1 MRLLLVSYA
10 FPPQRNAE
18 SMLVLATVRALTQAG
33 WEITVLTIDH
43 TRTTEPV
50 DLDLLQDVPPG
61 VAVIRAGGWEHVGA
75 RYRGPWRAFWYGLRM
90 LGLPERHCAW
100 YFPALRA
107 AHSLLKTQHFDA
119 MHSWANYHV
128 SNIVALQL
136 HRAYRLPWVAHFS
149 DPWTDSHYFRSRST
163 PLQRLTCA
171 RLERRIIEEAG
182 AVVFVTDETAR
193 LVMRKYP
200 EALQAKVRIVP
211 HGYDPA
217 VLAGLPPETRS
228 DNGGRPLRLVHV
240 GAFYPGLRE
249 PISLLRALASVHQEH
264 ALDGRLHLRL
274 VGPYTEH
281 YRELTRQLG
290 LEKIVELQ
298 PAVGR
303 QASMLEARRADV
315 LLIIDAPSSG
325 SEGGESVFMPSK
337 LVDYL
342 MLRKPILGVTP
353 ARGATARV
361 LGELG
366 FPIAEPTDTAGIANA
381 VRQLLRAHAAHELAL
396 PVGFDRVAEQYHIAR
411 TTAALS
417 AVLDEVSAAR

>member
-1 MRLLLVSYA
+1 MRRLLLVSYA

-18 SMLVLATVRALTQAG
+18 SVLVLATVRALASAG
-33 WEITVLTIDH
+33 WEVTVLTIEH
-43 TRTTEPV
+43 TKTTEPV
-50 DLDLLQDVPPG
+50 DEDLLREVPPG
-61 VAVIRAGGWEHVGA
+61 VAVVRAGGWEHWFS
-75 RYRGPWRAFWYGLRM
+75 RYAGPWRAFWYALRL

-107 AHSLLKTQHFDA
+107 ARGLLATQRFDV

-128 SNIVALQL
+128 SNIVALHL

-182 AVVFVTDETAR
+182 ALVFVTEETAR

-200 EALQAKVRIVP
+200 EALQAKVRVVP
-211 HGYDPA
+211 HGYDPG
-217 VLAGLPPETRS
+217 VLAGLPPDTPASE
-228 DNGGRPLRLVHV
+228 NGNRPLRLVHV

-249 PISLLRALASVHQEH
+249 PISLLRAVASVHQEQK
-264 ALDGRLHLRL
+264 LDGRLHLRL

-290 LEKIVELQ
+290 LEQIVELQ

-315 LLIIDAPSSG
+315 LLVIDAPPD
-325 SEGGESVFMPSK
+325 GGESVFLPSK

-342 MLRKPILGVTP
+342 MLKKPILGVTP

-366 FPIAEPTDTAGIANA
+366 FPMAEPTDTAGIANA
-381 VRQLLRAHAAHELAL
+381 LRQLLRAHAAHGLAL
-396 PVGFDRVAEQYHIAR
+396 PADFERVAEQYHIAR
-411 TTAALS
+411 T
-417 AVLDEVSAAR
+417 

>member
-1 MRLLLVSYA
+1 MKRLLLVSYA

-18 SMLVLATVRALTQAG
+18 SVLVLATVRALAQAG
-33 WEITVLTIDH
+33 WDVTVLTIDH
-43 TRTTEPV
+43 TKTTEPV
-50 DLDLLQDVPPG
+50 DLDLLREVPPG
-61 VAVIRAGGWEHVGA
+61 VTVVHAGGWEHWLS
-75 RYRGPWRAFWYGLRM
+75 RYHGPWRAFWYGLRI

-107 AHSLLKTQHFDA
+107 ARRLLETQRFDV

-128 SNIVALQL
+128 SNIVALKL
-136 HRAYRLPWVAHFS
+136 HRAYPLPWVAHFS
-149 DPWTDSHYFRSRST
+149 DPWIDSPYFRSRST

-171 RLERRIIEEAG
+171 RLERAIVEEAG
-182 AVVFVTDETAR
+182 ALVFVTDETAR

-200 EALQAKVRIVP
+200 EALQAKARVVP
-211 HGYDPA
+211 HGYDPS
-217 VLAGLPPETRS
+217 VLAGLPAETRS
-228 DNGGRPLRLVHV
+228 ANGGGPLRLVHV

-249 PISLLRALASVHQEH
+249 PITLLRALASVHREQP
-264 ALDGRLHLRL
+264 LDGRLRLRL

-281 YRELTRQLG
+281 YRELTKQLA
-290 LEKIVELQ
+290 LEQIVELE

-315 LLIIDAPSSG
+315 LLVIDAPPPD
-325 SEGGESVFMPSK
+325 GGESVFLPSK

-342 MLRKPILGVTP
+342 MLRKPMLGVTP

-366 FPIAEPTDTAGIANA
+366 FPVAEPTDTAGIANA
-381 VRQLLRAHAAHELAL
+381 LRELLRAHAGHRLLL
-396 PVGFDRVAEQYHIAR
+396 PAGFDRVAERYHIAR
-411 TTAALS
+411 TTATLS
-417 AVLDEVSAAR
+417 AVLEATR